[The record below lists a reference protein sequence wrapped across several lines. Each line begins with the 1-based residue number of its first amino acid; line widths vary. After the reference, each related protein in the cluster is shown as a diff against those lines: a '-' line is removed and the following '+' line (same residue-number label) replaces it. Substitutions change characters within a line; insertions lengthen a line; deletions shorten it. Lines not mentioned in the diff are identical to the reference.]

1 MIDCIIEP
9 QTEINVYA
17 NVYTKQKED
26 DDMKKRKVLAVL
38 LTLSMCFAMAGCKT
52 DKTDAETAKPN
63 EVADSES
70 SEEEASAEQP
80 VEDASNVK
88 IGYICQSMTNQGWL
102 IINDGAQTAAEELGV
117 DFQFT
122 ATTQNDV
129 GAWLN
134 AFEDLQNMGCQAI
147 VFGGADTTTI
157 QAIEAAVEKGI
168 VCVEADSPSGAQGT
182 YRIGI
187 SNYDAAVQGATWLA
201 EAIEK
206 QGTVVVVNGTRT
218 STSGQERRE
227 GFINT
232 MNELAPDVEIF
243 EVDSEW
249 VQEKALNGVE
259 DALTALDN
267 DVAAI
272 YCAWDGG
279 TVAVASVLEQR
290 GLTGKVKLMG
300 FDGAADALGLMKE
313 GKVDADVGQPL
324 FKMGYEGVATALKAV
339 QGEELGE
346 MDIKLQTVVITPDMV
361 DSYIEEAG
369 LSDYVK

>member
-1 MIDCIIEP
+1 M
-9 QTEINVYA
+9 
-17 NVYTKQKED
+17 
-26 DDMKKRKVLAVL
+26 KRKVLSVL
-38 LTLSMCFAMAGCKT
+38 LTMAMTLGAAGFGMVARA
-52 DKTDAETAKPN
+52 DEAEN
-63 EVADSES
+63 V
-70 SEEEASAEQP
+70 
-80 VEDASNVK
+80 DASDVK

-102 IINDGAQTAAEELGV
+102 IINDGAQTAADELGV

-122 ATTQNDV
+122 SSTQNDA

-157 QAIEAAVEKGI
+157 PAIEAAVEKGI
-168 VCVEADSPSGAQGT
+168 VCVEADSPSGAEGT

-187 SNYDAAVQGATWLA
+187 SNYDAAVKGAEWLA
-201 EAIEK
+201 EAIDK
-206 QGTVVVVNGTRT
+206 QGTVIVVNGTRT
-218 STSGQERRE
+218 TTSGQERRE

-267 DVAAI
+267 NVAAV

-324 FKMGYEGVATALKAV
+324 FKMGYEGVATALRVA
-339 QGEELGE
+339 QGEDSGE
-346 MDIKLQTVVITPDMV
+346 TDIKLDTVVITPDIV

-369 LSDYVK
+369 LSKYVK